1 MNSKVIKMLIGIL
14 FLGILAV
21 GLYRSFSAKAKQ
33 ESAIEASNKV
43 SAAEKIKVLT
53 GSAKIS
59 FLKDPEVVKVLLDNG
74 FIVEAS
80 KSGAYETDVLKV
92 GEFDAVW
99 PAAANVAQDFAAVMP
114 GSSQVPVFS
123 TPLAIATWTKLLPVF
138 QANDLVTKNG
148 EVYELNLD
156 HAVPLMLNGTKWN
169 QLKNNTV
176 FSVPKSFLVNTPD
189 IRQSAT
195 AANYLAALAYV
206 MNGREVPGIANAADF
221 GKKLAPVILKQG
233 FQEGTLAG
241 PFEDYLGTGMGK
253 APMVLIYESQ
263 FVQAVLENKI
273 VKDKHIL
280 VYPKPNIVLKHVVVA
295 KNAAGKKFAELLA
308 QNPTIQ
314 AVAAKYGFRT
324 TDSAMFQE
332 QMKKVNLS
340 FYDILDIAEM
350 PNTAV
355 LNEISKPT
363 LEGLSKQ

>member
-1 MNSKVIKMLIGIL
+1 MNSKVFKMLIGIL

-21 GLYRSFSAKAKQ
+21 GLFRSFSTKAKQ
-33 ESAIEASNKV
+33 DSAIEASNKV
-43 SAAEKIKVLT
+43 AAAEKIKVLT
-53 GSAKIS
+53 GSAKIG

-74 FIVEAS
+74 FIVEAT
-80 KSGAYETDVLKV
+80 KSGAFEVDVTKV
-92 GEFDAVW
+92 NEYDAIW
-99 PAAANVAQDFAAVMP
+99 PAAANVAQDYASVLP
-114 GSSQVPVFS
+114 GSSQIPVFS

-138 QANDLVTKNG
+138 QANDLVTKNA

-169 QLKNNTV
+169 QLKGNTV

-195 AANYLAALAYV
+195 AVNYLAALAYV
-206 MNGREVPGIANAADF
+206 MNNREVPNVANSLEF

-263 FVQAVLENKI
+263 FVQAVLDNKI
-273 VKDKHIL
+273 SKDKHVLI
-280 VYPKPNIVLKHVVVA
+280 YPKPNIVLKHVVVA
-295 KNAAGKKFAELLA
+295 KNSTGKKFAELLA

-324 TDSAMFQE
+324 TDNAMFQE
-332 QMKKVNLS
+332 QMKRVNLP

-355 LNEISKPT
+355 LNELSKPT
-363 LEGLSKQ
+363 LDGLSK